1 MCLNLVQKPSQ
12 LEHDPKEVQ
21 NEFFPPCVDINHNN
35 NNDNNDFSKVNDVSK
50 GAEMVLI
57 EGIYPKKIEK
67 HTHTLTSTMSTLLVT
82 CEKKGKK
89 KIRERSPLNFNTV
102 QAKQK

>member
-57 EGIYPKKIEK
+57 EGIYPKKLEK